1 MKNSQLIKLL
11 ETFDPKE
18 IKKFSEFISSPY
30 FNKNKNVIKLFE
42 VVIKA
47 YPDFKQEKITRENI
61 FFKLFPGKKYN
72 GNTLRVLIHLLY
84 ENARKFLVY
93 SRIEKNIYR
102 YKEELVYEL
111 LERELYNES
120 IKETDKT
127 ISELEETDIRDSD
140 YFKYKYIFEETKLQF
155 LQRIKQ
161 EKLDKYITKS
171 SIETP
176 FKNLTY
182 YFFVNLL
189 IYYSI
194 ALSTKVM
201 YNIDIDTVLFEKLF
215 SYFDYELFND
225 NPFIQ
230 MHYNILMILKTNDE
244 KYFYTVKNLVQKH
257 EKSLT
262 PERLNYFYLYLENFC
277 LRKIRAGETRFR
289 REVFEILKLKL
300 KKNIYKG
307 EPIMHRYFYRN
318 ILLTAA
324 KLKEFDWANN
334 FIESYKNELHPDVRE
349 AVYCYCKAF
358 LEAEKNNFEKSL
370 DYLSTLKTDDLYLK
384 IDLKFLQARLYYEL
398 DWYDVLNSAIDSMRH
413 FLKSNKFI
421 PENRRPQFSTF
432 VKLLSSLN
440 NTRLKKDEMKIMEL
454 KDIILKT
461 EDLQWK
467 DWFIKKIEEL
477 EAND

>member
-11 ETFDPKE
+11 KTFDTKE
-18 IKKFSEFISSPY
+18 IKRFSEFISSPY
-30 FNKNKNVIKLFE
+30 FNKNKNVIKLFK
-42 VVIKA
+42 VVLKA
-47 YPDFKQEKITRENI
+47 HPDFKKITRENI
-61 FFKLFPGKKYN
+61 FLKLFPGKKYN
-72 GNTLRVLIHLLY
+72 GNTLRVLIHYLY
-84 ENARKFLVY
+84 ENARKFLAY
-93 SRIEKNIYR
+93 SRIETDIYV
-102 YKEELVYEL
+102 YKDELVHEL
-111 LERELYNES
+111 FERELYDES
-120 IKETDKT
+120 MKEIDKT

-277 LRKIRAGETRFR
+277 LRKIRAGETRFH
-289 REVFEILKLKL
+289 RELFEILKLVLYKQ
-300 KKNIYKG
+300 IYKV
-307 EPIMHRYFYRN
+307 EPFMNHNFYRN
-318 ILLTAA
+318 TLSIAV
-324 KLKEFDWANN
+324 KLKEFEWSNE
-334 FIESYKNELHPDVRE
+334 FIESYKNELHPEVRE
-349 AVYCYCKAF
+349 AVYYHGKAY

-370 DYLSTLKTDDLYLK
+370 DYLSIPKTDDLYLK
-384 IDLKFLQARLYYEL
+384 IDLKFLQARIYYEL
-398 DWYDVLNSAIDSMRH
+398 DWYDVLNSAIDSIRYV
-413 FLKSNKFI
+413 LKSNKFI
-421 PENRRPQFSTF
+421 PENRRSKFST
-432 VKLLSSLN
+432 VIKLLSSLN
-440 NTRLKKDEMKIMEL
+440 DAQLKKDEMKIMEL
-454 KDIILKT
+454 KNKIHKT
-461 EDLQWK
+461 EDLLWK
-467 DWFIKKIEEL
+467 DWFLRKVEEL
-477 EAND
+477 EAAL